1 MSTHDKAPVLNQA
14 AKLGRIPQTFMDA
27 AADFEKSK
35 IEEIKRSRKIA
46 WIIAAVATA
55 ICSVSILAFLVAL
68 LTRSEPEP
76 TILQV
81 DKSTGATTVLRS
93 VRDTQDKY
101 DEVVNKYWLAQYV
114 RTCEGYDWFTI
125 NEQYKACNLMSYGDV
140 SKEYSR
146 KIDAPGS
153 PLKVLADKEKI
164 VVNIVSIAF
173 FGETAQVRFTTEK
186 LSASGENLDHSPVQ
200 KWIAT
205 IAFEFKPGLMTEQQR
220 LINPLGF
227 KVATYRVDPEVMK

>member
-1 MSTHDKAPVLNQA
+1 MSTKEQAPVLN
-14 AKLGRIPQTFMDA
+14 KLARLPQTFVEA
-27 AADFEKSK
+27 AVDFEKSK

-46 WIIAAVATA
+46 WIIASVATV

-93 VRDTQDKY
+93 VRDTKDHY

-125 NEQYKACNLMSYGDV
+125 NDQFNACKLMSDGDV
-140 SKEYSR
+140 AKEYDS
-146 KIDAPGS
+146 KVDAPGS
-153 PLKVLADKEKI
+153 PLKVLADKGKI
-164 VVNIVSIAF
+164 VVGIVSIAF
-173 FGETAQVRFTTEK
+173 LGDTAQVRFTTEK
-186 LSASGENLDHSPVQ
+186 LSASGENLDNSPVR

-205 IAFEFKPGLMTEQQR
+205 IAFQFKPGLMTEQQR

-227 KVATYRVDPEVMK
+227 KVATYRVDPEVIQ

>member
-1 MSTHDKAPVLNQA
+1 MSTQEQAPALN
-14 AKLGRIPQTFMDA
+14 KLARLPQTFVEA
-27 AADFEKSK
+27 AVDFEKSK

-46 WIIAAVATA
+46 WIIASVATV

-93 VRDTQDKY
+93 VRDTKDHY

-125 NEQYKACNLMSYGDV
+125 NDQFNACKLMSDSDV
-140 SKEYSR
+140 AKEYSS
-146 KIDAPGS
+146 KVDAPGS
-153 PLKVLADKEKI
+153 PLKVLADKGKI
-164 VVNIVSIAF
+164 VVGIVSIAF
-173 FGETAQVRFTTEK
+173 LGDTAQVRFTTEK
-186 LSASGENLDHSPVQ
+186 LSASGKNLDHSPVR

-205 IAFEFKPGLMTEQQR
+205 IAFQFKPGLMTEQQR

-227 KVATYRVDPEVMK
+227 KVATYRVDPEVIQ